1 MTMSQIAHI
10 KLNQGLRRI
19 EVSKLEIESE
29 LAFEHFDRLPADQ
42 RDAEFIKAF
51 YIGVLALKQDRL
63 SAFMAR
69 TNNEL
74 GTELETLKMMYEMKA
89 ELFAKSTV
97 KGAEAEIHIRDYLV
111 ALVSEHD
118 YKDDVELTGNSTGS
132 IAKNKTGDIL
142 CRLNGDDSLKVVIE
156 CKFDKSIRFGEL
168 SENDWYGNKFD
179 TALSQLI
186 ESQANRECDQAI
198 IVFDK
203 SSVAA
208 PVVKAVGNITY
219 RPKYGFI
226 VIVDSPRGDYKNLGI
241 AYLLSRE
248 LAAANPSLELEHD
261 LLLILMDRII
271 ADANR
276 LADIR
281 SLVED
286 GIKKSQEVLSRLEQ
300 GRLSLEFCRSY
311 LKKFLETGTLTREDL
326 LAFYNGGDLKA
337 KYQSVHE
344 DIKSLF
350 KGGEVNG

>member
-1 MTMSQIAHI
+1 MGHI
-10 KLNQGLRRI
+10 TLNQGLRRI
-19 EVSKLEIESE
+19 EVSNLEIEND
-29 LAFEHFDRLPADQ
+29 LAFEHFDRLPADR

-97 KGAEAEIHIRDYLV
+97 KGAEGEQHIQEYLEN
-111 ALVSEHD
+111 LVTENGHSD
-118 YKDDVELTGNSTGS
+118 AIVLTANSPGS
-132 IAKNKTGDIL
+132 IARNKTGDIL
-142 CRLNGDDSLKVVIE
+142 CRLDGNDSRKIVIE
-156 CKFDKSIRFGEL
+156 CKFDKSVRFGDI
-168 SENDWYGNKFD
+168 SENDWYGNKSD

-208 PVVKAVGNITY
+208 SVLKAVGNITY

-226 VIVDSPRGDYKNLGI
+226 VIVDSLRGDYENLGV
-241 AYLLSRE
+241 AYLLARE
-248 LAAANPSLELEHD
+248 LAAANPSLEIEHD

-281 SLVED
+281 SLIED
-286 GIKKSQEVLSRLEQ
+286 GIKKSQEVLGRLEQ
-300 GRLSLEFCRSY
+300 GRLSLEFCSSY
-311 LKKFLETGTLTREDL
+311 LKKFLETGTLTRNDL
-326 LAFYNGGDLKA
+326 LDFYSGKDLKL
-337 KYQSVHE
+337 KYQPIHD
-344 DIKSLF
+344 DITSLT
-350 KGGEVNG
+350 GN

>member
-1 MTMSQIAHI
+1 MGHI
-10 KLNQGLRRI
+10 KLNQGLKRI
-19 EVSKLEIESE
+19 EVSDLEIENE

-97 KGAEAEIHIRDYLV
+97 KGAEGELHIRDYLV
-111 ALVSEHD
+111 ELVSEQN
-118 YKDDVELTGNSTGS
+118 YKDDVELTGNSPGS
-132 IAKNKTGDIL
+132 IARNKTGDIL
-142 CRLNGDDSLKVVIE
+142 CRLDGDDSRKIVIE
-156 CKFDKSIRFGEL
+156 CKFDKSVRFGDI
-168 SENDWYGNKFD
+168 SENDWYGNKSD

-208 PVVKAVGNITY
+208 SVLKAVGNITY
-219 RPKYGFI
+219 RPKYGFV
-226 VIVDSPRGDYKNLGI
+226 VIVDSLRGDYENLGV
-241 AYLLSRE
+241 AYLLARE
-248 LAAANPSLELEHD
+248 LAAANPSLEIEHD

-286 GIKKSQEVLSRLEQ
+286 GIKKSQDVLNRLEQ
-300 GRLSLEFCRSY
+300 GRLSLQFCSSY
-311 LKKFLETGTLTREDL
+311 LKMFLETGTLTREDL
-326 LAFYNGGDLKA
+326 MTFFHGGDLKA
-337 KYQSVHE
+337 KYQPVHE
-344 DIKSLF
+344 DIKALVN
-350 KGGEVNG
+350 GGENNV

>member
-1 MTMSQIAHI
+1 MAHI

-19 EVSKLEIESE
+19 EVSKLEIEND

-63 SAFMAR
+63 AAFMAR

-97 KGAEAEIHIRDYLV
+97 KGAEAELHIHEYLTKLV
-111 ALVSEHD
+111 AENDHSDEI
-118 YKDDVELTGNSTGS
+118 ELTGNSAGS
-132 IAKNKTGDIL
+132 IPKNKTGDLL
-142 CRLNGDDSLKVVIE
+142 CHVNGNAGRKVVIE
-156 CKFDKSIRFGEL
+156 CKFDKSIRLGKVEDV
-168 SENDWYGNKFD
+168 DWYGNKFD

-186 ESQANRECDQAI
+186 EAQANRECDQAI

-203 SSVAA
+203 SSVAPA
-208 PVVKAVGNITY
+208 LLKTIGNISF

-226 VIVDSPRGDYKNLGI
+226 VIVDSLRSDYVNLGI
-241 AYLLSRE
+241 AYLLARD
-248 LAAANPSLELEHD
+248 LAAANPSLEVEHD

-281 SLVED
+281 GLVED

-300 GRLSLEFCRSY
+300 GCLSIEFCRAY
-311 LKKFLETGTLTREDL
+311 LKKFLETGTLSRTDL
-326 LAFYNGGDLKA
+326 LEFYSGKDLKL
-337 KYQSVHE
+337 KYQPIH
-344 DIKSLF
+344 DNIMSLT
-350 KGGEVNG
+350 NN

>member
-1 MTMSQIAHI
+1 MKHI
-10 KLNQGLRRI
+10 KLNQGLKRI
-19 EVSKLEIESE
+19 EVSDLEIENE

-89 ELFAKSTV
+89 ELFAKSTI
-97 KGAEAEIHIRDYLV
+97 KGAEGELHIHEYLEKLV
-111 ALVSEHD
+111 AENSHSDEI
-118 YKDDVELTGNSTGS
+118 ELTGNSPGS
-132 IAKNKTGDIL
+132 IARNKTGDIL
-142 CRLNGDDSLKVVIE
+142 CRLDGNDSRKIVIE
-156 CKFDKSIRFGEL
+156 CKFDKNVRFGNL
-168 SENDWYGNKFD
+168 SENDWYGNKSD

-208 PVVKAVGNITY
+208 SVLKAVGNITY

-226 VIVDSPRGDYKNLGI
+226 VIVDSLRGDYENLGV
-241 AYLLSRE
+241 AYLLARE
-248 LAAANPSLELEHD
+248 LAAANPSHEIEHD
-261 LLLILMDRII
+261 LLLILMERII
-271 ADANR
+271 SDANR
-276 LADIR
+276 VADIR

-286 GIKKSQEVLSRLEQ
+286 GIKKSQEVLGRLEQ
-300 GRLSLEFCRSY
+300 GRLSLEFCRKY
-311 LKKFLETGTLTREDL
+311 LEKFLKTGTLTRVDL
-326 LAFYNGGDLKA
+326 MEFYHGGDLKT
-337 KYQSVHE
+337 KY
-344 DIKSLF
+344 KSL
-350 KGGEVNG
+350 EQDINSIIST

>member
-1 MTMSQIAHI
+1 MAHV

-19 EVSKLEIESE
+19 EVSKLEIEND

-97 KGAEAEIHIRDYLV
+97 KGAEGELHIKEYLEKLVTDNDYSD
-111 ALVSEHD
+111 AI
-118 YKDDVELTGNSTGS
+118 ELTANSPGT
-132 IAKNKTGDIL
+132 IARNKTGDIL
-142 CRLNGDDSLKVVIE
+142 CRLDEDDSRKIVIE
-156 CKFDKSIRFGEL
+156 CKFDKNVRFGKL

-208 PVVKAVGNITY
+208 SVLKEVGNITY
-219 RPKYGFI
+219 RPKYGFV
-226 VIVDSPRGDYKNLGI
+226 VIVDSLRGDYENLGV
-241 AYLLSRE
+241 AYLLARE
-248 LAAANPSLELEHD
+248 LAAANPSLEIEHD

-271 ADANR
+271 SDANR

-300 GRLSLEFCRSY
+300 GRLSLEFCSSY
-311 LKKFLETGTLTREDL
+311 LKKFLETGTLSRNDL
-326 LAFYNGGDLKA
+326 LDFYSGKDLKL
-337 KYQSVHE
+337 KYQPIHD
-344 DIKSLF
+344 DITSLT
-350 KGGEVNG
+350 GN

>member
-1 MTMSQIAHI
+1 MAHI
-10 KLNQGLRRI
+10 TLNQGLKRI
-19 EVSKLEIESE
+19 EVSKLEIENE

-97 KGAEAEIHIRDYLV
+97 KGPEGELHIQEYLEKLV
-111 ALVSEHD
+111 AENSHSDEIV
-118 YKDDVELTGNSTGS
+118 LTGNSAGS
-132 IAKNKTGDIL
+132 IPKNKTGDIL
-142 CRLNGDDSLKVVIE
+142 CRLDGDDSRKIVIE
-156 CKFDKSIRFGEL
+156 CKFDKNVRFGKL

-208 PVVKAVGNITY
+208 SVLKAVGNITY
-219 RPKYGFI
+219 RPKYGFV
-226 VIVDSPRGDYKNLGI
+226 VIVDSLRGDYQNLGV
-241 AYLLSRE
+241 AYLLARE
-248 LAAANPSLELEHD
+248 LAAANPSLEIEHD

-271 ADANR
+271 SDANR

-286 GIKKSQEVLSRLEQ
+286 GIKKSQEVLGRLEQ
-300 GRLSLEFCRSY
+300 GRLSLEFCRKY
-311 LKKFLETGTLTREDL
+311 LEKFLKTGTLTRVDL
-326 LAFYNGGDLKA
+326 MEFFHGGDLRA
-337 KYQSVHE
+337 KYQPFHE
-344 DIKSLF
+344 GIKALVN
-350 KGGEVNG
+350 GGEDNG

>member
-1 MTMSQIAHI
+1 
-10 KLNQGLRRI
+10 
-19 EVSKLEIESE
+19 
-29 LAFEHFDRLPADQ
+29 
-42 RDAEFIKAF
+42 
-51 YIGVLALKQDRL
+51 
-63 SAFMAR
+63 MAR

-97 KGAEAEIHIRDYLV
+97 KGAEGEFHIKEYLKKLVTDNDYSD
-111 ALVSEHD
+111 AI
-118 YKDDVELTGNSTGS
+118 ELTANSPGT
-132 IAKNKTGDIL
+132 IARNKTGDIL
-142 CRLNGDDSLKVVIE
+142 CRLDEDGSRKIVIE
-156 CKFDKSIRFGEL
+156 CKFDKNVRFGKL

-208 PVVKAVGNITY
+208 SVLKEVGNITY
-219 RPKYGFI
+219 RPKYGFV
-226 VIVDSPRGDYKNLGI
+226 VIVDSLRGDYENLGV
-241 AYLLSRE
+241 AYLLARE
-248 LAAANPSLELEHD
+248 LAAANPSLEIEHD

-271 ADANR
+271 SDANR

-300 GRLSLEFCRSY
+300 GRLSLEFCSSY
-311 LKKFLETGTLTREDL
+311 LKKFLETGTLTRNDL
-326 LAFYNGGDLKA
+326 LDFYSGKDLKL
-337 KYQSVHE
+337 KYQPIHD
-344 DIKSLF
+344 DITSLT
-350 KGGEVNG
+350 GN